1 MKKEELVSRSSSIGV
16 LDVHISFKIK
26 YCHKMFENEEVR
38 NECNKIIDDVAEKYD
53 IEIKRKG
60 FDDNHVH
67 MVLDQGLKS
76 VPEIAKL
83 FKGTSGRKLLKKFK
97 WMKKQKFWGSGFW
110 SPAVYFHG
118 VGRDFD
124 RMVKYAEKQK
134 FAEKTSNETQTKLGN
149 YAS

>member
-1 MKKEELVSRSSSIGV
+1 MRKEELVRRSSSIGV
-16 LDVHISFKIK
+16 LDVHVSFKVK
-26 YCHKMFENEEVR
+26 YCHEMFEHVEVR
-38 NECNKIIDDVAEKYD
+38 EECSRIFDEVAKKYG
-53 IEIKRKG
+53 IEVKRKG
-60 FDDNHVH
+60 FDENHVH
-67 MVLDQGLKS
+67 MVLDQGLRS
-76 VPEIAKL
+76 IPDVAKL

-124 RMVKYAEKQK
+124 GMVKYTEKQK
-134 FAEKTSNETQTKLGN
+134 YVEKTSNETQLKVDT